1 MGSNSEKFI
10 LWLREVTGLTQN
22 EIAEKLGVS
31 ASLISKIAK
40 GERGTSVEF
49 LKKVAAKFQL
59 PLETVYEKAGLLD
72 ERDEYSYYN
81 PFLLERNTLKS
92 YEPAVL
98 YSKSYNEELDYP
110 RKIKELEEKLY
121 KLRNPRY
128 ALEYSLQ
135 GKLPL
140 KVIEKLIKIVELEI
154 RYHEE

>member
-1 MGSNSEKFI
+1 MGSSSENII
-10 LWLREVTGLTQN
+10 LWLREVSGLTQN

-59 PLETVYEKAGLLD
+59 PLETVYEKAGLL
-72 ERDEYSYYN
+72 EEKDEYTHYN
-81 PFLLERNTLKS
+81 PFLRESSSDKN
-92 YEPAVL
+92 YEPEVKNSL
-98 YSKSYNEELDYP
+98 SNGRDFDCLQKL
-110 RKIKELEEKLY
+110 KELEEKLY

-135 GKLPL
+135 GKLPP

-154 RYHEE
+154 RYHEK